1 MAPKHARDLF
11 SAAYDG
17 ALDVNDAQRFRA
29 HLDSCAECA
38 AEYEQFR
45 AGIDAVRAVP
55 PARMPLP
62 VHLPTDAPVA
72 EQTLRSR
79 LPRMPRFRF
88 VPGLATAAAA
98 AAAAVIVVVALNN
111 HGGSNALSTGNG
123 SFGGA
128 GAQNAPATVTSCPA
142 TLASPVSATAV
153 AGYQHVVRATAS
165 GRPGQELVLATQG
178 ATVAAGSQVLVYAE
192 LTVPQASVAAPPGAG
207 NGASAGSVA
216 SASSSPAHAAAVLPC
231 LQVSSR
237 PTKVVFAPLQRATNL
252 QAAPGAA
259 QQPASGALS
268 TGPSAPIQAFTVP
281 AGTPSGTVID
291 VTAVIPAN
299 YPASGDPP
307 FTLGLQIT
315 VR

>member
-1 MAPKHARDLF
+1 MATKHLHDLF

-29 HLDSCAECA
+29 HLDGCAECA
-38 AEYEQFR
+38 AAYDQFR
-45 AGIDAVRAVP
+45 TSIDAVRAMP

-79 LPRMPRFRF
+79 LPRVPRLRL
-88 VPGLATAAAA
+88 VPGAATAVAAV
-98 AAAAVIVVVALNN
+98 AAAVIVVVALNN
-111 HGGSNALSTGNG
+111 HGGSNALSTGG
-123 SFGGA
+123 SRGGSA
-128 GAQNAPATVTSCPA
+128 ALNAPATVASCPT
-142 TLASPVSATAV
+142 TLASPVAAATV
-153 AGYQHVVRATAS
+153 AAYQHVVRASAS

-178 ATVAAGSQVLVYAE
+178 ATAAPGSQVLVYAE
-192 LTVPQASVAAPPGAG
+192 LIVPGATAAAPGSTANSTSTGA
-207 NGASAGSVA
+207 VA
-216 SASSSPAHAAAVLPC
+216 VPSTTAHAAVVPCLRVSSSP
-231 LQVSSR
+231 
-237 PTKVVFAPLQRATNL
+237 TKEVFAPLQRATYL
-252 QAAPGAA
+252 PAAPGAA

-268 TGPSAPIQAFTVP
+268 TGATTSAPVQAFTVP
-281 AGTPSGTVID
+281 PGTPPGTVID

-299 YPASGDPP
+299 YPAPGDPP